1 MRSVTLSFACNNA
14 CIFCAQGGLREA
26 RPSPPIEATNPTKAT
41 IPRAEGATPAP
52 DAAEVIAKTVATLAP
67 GETVALLGGEPTIDE
82 RLPEWIRAL
91 DAAGAGRIV
100 VQTNGRRLAYRSYAR
115 ALREASSRL
124 SLDVSITGSTEAM
137 HDYHTGTPGS
147 FKQAVLGLRNARS
160 ERVRAVLSCVVTRS
174 NFRHLAEIVRLT
186 HAVGATA
193 VRFVLARPLGRALG
207 ASDRVVPAP
216 ELVAPYL
223 ALAQA
228 EGTKL
233 GVVVRTSASGN
244 AEEGSSFAFAGLG
257 VVETEADRDAGRAP
271 AKDTERRALAIFG
284 RPAPGRREERVP
296 ARRTGDELRAL
307 FPTLFDGAPPRDVA
321 DVIAADARLAVIA
334 PARSKGSAANDSG
347 AGGFEARSDGAG
359 AEGGASRGASSA
371 EREVG

>member
-14 CIFCAQGGLREA
+14 CIFCAQGGLRDA
-26 RPSPPIEATNPTKAT
+26 RPSLPSEATTPTAAT
-41 IPRAEGATPAP
+41 SPLPEGATPAP
-52 DAAEVIAKTVATLAP
+52 RAAEAIATTLATLAP
-67 GETVALLGGEPTIDE
+67 GETVALLGGEPTLDE

-124 SLDVSITGSTEAM
+124 SLDVSIAGSTEAM

-147 FKQAVLGLRNARS
+147 FQQAVLGLRNARS
-160 ERVRAVLSCVVTRS
+160 ERIRAALSCVVTRS

-193 VRFVLARPLGRALG
+193 VRFVLAQPIGRAL
-207 ASDRVVPAP
+207 AARDRVIPSP

-223 ALAQA
+223 GLAQG

-233 GVVVRTSASGN
+233 GVVVRTSAAGG
-244 AEEGSSFAFAGLG
+244 AEETSLAAFGGLG
-257 VVETEADRDAGRAP
+257 LVETQADRDAGRGP
-271 AKDTERRALAIFG
+271 VKETERRALAIFG

-296 ARRTGDELRAL
+296 ARKTGDELRAI

-321 DVIAADARLAVIA
+321 EVLADARRAAVA
-334 PARSKGSAANDSG
+334 PVRSNGSPANDAG
-347 AGGFEARSDGAG
+347 GGFEARSLGGSTD
-359 AEGGASRGASSA
+359 GGAPRGPSSA